1 MTNRLTDQT
10 SPYLRQHADN
20 PVDWWPW
27 CDEALATARAEDKP
41 VLLSVGYSAC
51 HWCHVMAH
59 ESFEDDSIAA
69 LMNAHFVNIKVDRE
83 ERPDLD
89 KIYQMAHQILT
100 QRPGGWPLTV
110 VIDPHTQTPFMAGTY
125 FPATASLGMPGF
137 ADVLRQVSDWYAGN
151 QHQLTDQK
159 QRLAQIFARLEPAPG
174 DLPDQRI
181 LERAGKELAAA
192 FDKQYGGFGGA
203 PKFPHPGSLALATR
217 LGRRGD
223 ERAARMA
230 GFSLERM
237 ADGGLFDH
245 LGGGFFRYSVDDRWE
260 IPHFEKML
268 YDNGPLLAACAQQ
281 GLTTT
286 AHATADWVLREMTAP
301 EGGFYSSL
309 DADSDGRE
317 GAFYVWSQ
325 AEVESALGDAWAL
338 FAAAYGLDR
347 APNFEGHWHLQ
358 RRHDDQDLADRF
370 GLTPDAIDDHL
381 AAGRQTLFEQ
391 RAARTRPDRDDKIL
405 TSWNALMIGG
415 LFTAADAL
423 DRADCA
429 TAADDALAMIRQHLW
444 CDGRLLAVHAG
455 GRSHTSGFLDD
466 YAFLLDALLTALRT
480 RWHSPD
486 LAWATDIADALLAH
500 FADDANGGFYFTP
513 DDHEPLLHRPR
524 PFQDESTPAGN
535 AVAARALLHLGWLIG
550 EPRYLTAAERTL
562 AAGATL
568 MNDYPMA
575 HSSLLLALDEY
586 LDPPPV
592 VILRGAD
599 TATARTWRDAATA
612 RTWRDAAAAANPLT
626 VVYSIAA
633 DADLP
638 AGLADKRAEPDGPVA
653 YVCRGTTC
661 APPTR
666 SITELDAQLG

>member
-1 MTNRLTDQT
+1 MSNRLSDQT

-20 PVDWWPW
+20 PVHWWPW

-59 ESFEDDSIAA
+59 ESFEDDGIAA
-69 LMNAHFVNIKVDRE
+69 LMNAHFVNIKIDRE

-137 ADVLRQVSDWYAGN
+137 ADVLRQVADWYAGN
-151 QHQLTDQK
+151 SHKLGDQK
-159 QRLAQIFARLEPAPG
+159 QQLEKIFARLDPAPG
-174 DLPDQRI
+174 RLPDSKA
-181 LERAGKELAAA
+181 LTRAGKELAAS
-192 FDKQYGGFGGA
+192 FDSKYGGFGSA
-203 PKFPHPGSLALATR
+203 PKFPHPGSLALAER
-217 LGRRGD
+217 LGQRGD

-230 GFSLERM
+230 SFSLERM
-237 ADGGLFDH
+237 AAGGLFDH
-245 LGGGFFRYSVDDRWE
+245 LGGGFFRYSVDDRWA

-268 YDNGPLLAACAQQ
+268 YDNGPLLAACARQ
-281 GLTTT
+281 GLTAA

-301 EGGFYSSL
+301 DGGFYSSL

-317 GAFYVWSQ
+317 GAFYIWSQ
-325 AEVESALGDAWAL
+325 TEAEAALDQAWPL
-338 FAAAYGLDR
+338 FAAAYGMDR
-347 APNFEGHWHLQ
+347 SANFEGRWHLQ
-358 RRHDDQDLADRF
+358 RAVDDATLAERF
-370 GLTPDAIDDHL
+370 GLAADTVASRL
-381 AAGRQTLFEQ
+381 AAARRTLFDQ
-391 RAARTRPDRDDKIL
+391 RASRNRPGLDDKIL

-429 TAADDALAMIRQHLW
+429 TAADDALAMIHEHLW
-444 CDGRLLAVHAG
+444 QDGRLLAVRAG
-455 GRSHTSGFLDD
+455 GRSHTRGFLDD

-480 RWHSPD
+480 RWHTAD
-486 LAWATDIADALLAH
+486 LDWATDIADALLAH
-500 FADDANGGFYFTP
+500 FADNTNGGFYFTP

-550 EPRYLTAAERTL
+550 EPRYLTAAEQTL

-592 VILRGAD
+592 VILRDAD
-599 TATARTWRDAATA
+599 ARTT
-612 RTWRDAAAAANPLT
+612 RTWRDAAAAANPLAA
-626 VVYSIAA
+626 VYAIAA

-638 AGLADKRAEPDGPVA
+638 AGLADKRADPDGPVA
-653 YVCRGTTC
+653 YVCRGTAC
-661 APPTR
+661 APPAR
-666 SITELDAQLG
+666 SIAELEARLG